1 MAAGK
6 ITNTEWVLLGMTAVF
21 LCGLL
26 ALYAHDRAV
35 LASSPVET
43 ARNVPQEAF
52 MPELAPLDLNAASAE
67 ELAELPGIGPELAR
81 RIAAYREEHGPFET
95 VEELM
100 EVSGIGQ
107 GKLDG
112 LEGRVTVE
120 NEGIT

>member
-6 ITNTEWVLLGMTAVF
+6 ITKTEWVLLGLTAVF

-26 ALYAHDRAV
+26 ALYAHDRAE
-35 LASSPVET
+35 LAVSSVET
-43 ARNVPQEAF
+43 DRAMPQEAF
-52 MPELAPLDLNAASAE
+52 MPELAPLDLNAASEE

-81 RIAAYREEHGPFET
+81 RITAYREEHGPFET

-112 LEGRVTVE
+112 LKGRVTVE

>member
-6 ITNTEWVLLGMTAVF
+6 ITKTEWVLLGMTAVF

-52 MPELAPLDLNAASAE
+52 MPELAPLDLNAASEE
-67 ELAELPGIGPELAR
+67 ELAELPGIGAELADR
-81 RIAAYREEHGPFET
+81 VVAYREERGGFGSAGEI
-95 VEELM
+95 VE
-100 EVSGIGQ
+100 VPGR
-107 GKLDG
+107 GKG
-112 LEGRVTVE
+112 KFAALEGWITV
-120 NEGIT
+120 GDTK

>member
-6 ITNTEWVLLGMTAVF
+6 ITKTEWVLLGMTAVF

-52 MPELAPLDLNAASAE
+52 MPELAPLDLNAASEE
-67 ELAELPGIGPELAR
+67 ELAELPGIGAELAER
-81 RIAAYREEHGPFET
+81 VAAWREENGPFET
-95 VEELM
+95 VEDLM
-100 EVSGIGQ
+100 KVSGIGE
-107 GKLDG
+107 KK
-112 LEGRVTVE
+112 LEGLRDRVTVS
-120 NEGIT
+120 GGG